1 MAKPAVSETTASQII
16 PEAPSAKRQALWSR
30 VVGIFLK
37 QREATIFL
45 IAVGLVIYFE
55 AANSTFLS
63 RDNIGLI
70 SQYTAATAIIAAGEV
85 MLLICG
91 EIDLSVGSVFALAP
105 FIMYFAVTNY
115 GLPLPLAVIAGL
127 IVSLLVGLING
138 IVVVYLGVPS
148 LIATLGT
155 LLALNGFTLT
165 ISNAFQVLT
174 PGTGTR
180 FAGIMG
186 NDTFSEILWA
196 IGIVAVMQLI
206 LSRTRWGLHTFA
218 AGGNPLG
225 ASEVGV
231 NIQLI
236 KIRNFMLTSLFGGFA
251 GILEAFRITST
262 QPDAG
267 GTVIMFNAVAG
278 AVIGGTALRGG
289 AGTVIGAF
297 LGVVVLA
304 LLNDGFT
311 FLGVNANTFDIV
323 IGAAI
328 LIAMVMNVRLQVLR
342 EAGRE

>member
-1 MAKPAVSETTASQII
+1 MAEEVLSKATDSQDSPEVPPAKS
-16 PEAPSAKRQALWSR
+16 QALWSR
-30 VVGIFLK
+30 ILGIFLK
-37 QREATIFL
+37 QREATIFI
-45 IAVGLVIYFE
+45 IAVALVIYFQ
-55 AANSTFLS
+55 ASNSTFLS
-63 RDNIGLI
+63 KQNIGLI
-70 SQYTAATAIIAAGEV
+70 SQYTAATAIIAFGEV

-91 EIDLSVGSVFALAP
+91 EIDLSVGFVYALAP
-105 FIMYFAVTNY
+105 FVMYFAVQD
-115 GLPLPLAVIAGL
+115 GFPLPLAVIIGL
-127 IVSLLVGLING
+127 VVSLLVGLFNG
-138 IVVVYLGVPS
+138 FVVVYLHVPS

-155 LLALNGFTLT
+155 GLLLNGITLT

-196 IGIVAVMQLI
+196 IGIGVVMQII

-218 AGGNPLG
+218 VGGNPLG

-231 NIQLI
+231 NIRLI
-236 KIRNFMLTSLFGGFA
+236 KIRNFMITSLFGGFA

-278 AVIGGTALRGG
+278 AVIGGTALQGG
-289 AGTVIGAF
+289 SGTIIGAF
-297 LGVVVLA
+297 LGVVVLG

-311 FLGVNANTFDIV
+311 FLGVNALTFDIV

-328 LIAMVMNVRLQVLR
+328 LIAMVLNVRLQRLR
-342 EAGRE
+342 EAGKQ